1 MSDNDGKKEVLF
13 DLCDEALY
21 VANSGRA
28 FTRKGVIGIC
38 ASHLSEK
45 TGIRSDDYEC
55 EDKDLTSCIREREIT
70 TYQNDRN
77 RVESDAHGEQ
87 EISHD
92 YDGRFAWELLQ
103 NADDVMGSTGR
114 QPAELIGTKGLGFK
128 SVLEITEEP
137 EIHSGLFNFKFS
149 PNETQKLLKC
159 KNIHENPPRLTFR
172 IPHFCKPTGKVR
184 KLLDMGYSTVIRLPF
199 QDEEAQEKARNT
211 LKSLKPHFLLLSQQ
225 IENVRIIQ
233 DGEERVFSIRRDA
246 QGLSDGRVVLE
257 GTGGQTEW
265 QRWVATQNIA
275 EAKRITVA
283 VAIPLNGN
291 GEAVSYTDELPFH
304 VFFPTEEQ
312 LGIKALVHA
321 SFDLEQNRKH
331 LRNGNYDEEILD
343 HFGDILKRVILD
355 IPPRTVLEVFGVIS
369 QSAEDNDKPIEKI
382 KRAICQTVRSTCF
395 VPVLGGKR
403 VSPTVCKCWE
413 DKLGE
418 VVQSDSQEVQKA
430 NLIVPVLSSLSDV
443 LKKLGASEIDNSQF
457 VHLLR
462 YCHNKSFNDCISS
475 FQVLADGGLK
485 RAKTDKDEET
495 LSLLRQVPCWWTED
509 GKARQLQAMPALLW
523 EKPDEWPDWL
533 AVNSLHS
540 EFQTEIEKWENQH
553 KETVDQSHTS
563 RIKKWESFIEHF
575 LSRKKEH
582 YIDWVLLPVIKS
594 WEQRDWEKQGF
605 DVLKWLMRWE
615 NKHEF
620 DKTSPCIRGEESR
633 RNRLAATLRL
643 PTDKGWLPA
652 IDCFAAKSWNGPEAF
667 DTFYRGRKG
676 RGIIRSFEKWPND
689 LPKTDKV
696 KWKSLLRWA
705 GVSWEPKVCQTQ
717 DFKIPAHQLWSGY
730 YSKFDY
736 ITLAGGHN
744 YQIDDFPD
752 CLAGI
757 ENTELIR
764 DILPALFKSA
774 EERAQRHYKLPSGYK
789 HYHQSPQAFAFEQLR
804 IEAWLPV
811 NQSLLENGSRIPPN
825 EAFLPGKGLNG
836 LLPEV
841 DKSGI
846 DEDIWHG
853 RDGIKAKLIE
863 LGVMENLPESS
874 EKWYEWMQKLADKGR
889 TLDEKDREAPAD
901 WKDSGS
907 KDLWRAAHSLY
918 SEYLKKRISGPFP
931 KDIQIP
937 CICFENSHRI
947 LDFAQPEQVHWID
960 ESHLVDLTL
969 ENELLSKGY
978 KLFIFRLQQS
988 DEIKQLGVR
997 KLSSV
1002 IESKPDYKPRTDEK
1016 NELDQRYSN
1025 RRIVLNKVMNIQLP
1039 EEVDIKAVTDLTLEL
1054 STNGKELGKCSVL
1067 SWKEAAADAILVDTK
1082 NKWRALAHALAH
1094 RLNGKYAVYANDFE
1108 VYLSDES
1115 DESVLDR
1122 ARNAGIPEEAFEEVK
1137 ESISSLNGSP
1147 VESEN
1152 VRNEDQGIENTGD
1165 VESSKPSDT
1174 KGVTNGSNVGGNSG
1188 EIGTDVRD
1196 RPDGTGAPV
1205 GNGKT
1210 RTSDPRPETGLD
1222 AEKWLGE
1229 QLQSVFHNRRKKVH
1243 EGSDFIIESDGQ
1255 QIHVEAKHVET
1266 RPGSIH
1272 WSRRQYETCQ
1282 ENNPYFIALL
1292 SSGQSDIQYAIHWI
1306 WNPLKELINLERNV
1320 TWTGKSEPKSIPK
1333 GGWAM
1338 EDLKRDLPDLQ
1349 PYTFIIEVR
1358 LTDDLFGLANKD
1370 DPMLKKLE
1378 GKLEN
1383 LRSSSN

>member
-1 MSDNDGKKEVLF
+1 MYPG
-13 DLCDEALY
+13 
-21 VANSGRA
+21 
-28 FTRKGVIGIC
+28 
-38 ASHLSEK
+38 
-45 TGIRSDDYEC
+45 
-55 EDKDLTSCIREREIT
+55 
-70 TYQNDRN
+70 
-77 RVESDAHGEQ
+77 
-87 EISHD
+87 
-92 YDGRFAWELLQ
+92 
-103 NADDVMGSTGR
+103 
-114 QPAELIGTKGLGFK
+114 
-128 SVLEITEEP
+128 
-137 EIHSGLFNFKFS
+137 
-149 PNETQKLLKC
+149 
-159 KNIHENPPRLTFR
+159 
-172 IPHFCKPTGKVR
+172 
-184 KLLDMGYSTVIRLPF
+184 
-199 QDEEAQEKARNT
+199 
-211 LKSLKPHFLLLSQQ
+211 
-225 IENVRIIQ
+225 
-233 DGEERVFSIRRDA
+233 
-246 QGLSDGRVVLE
+246 
-257 GTGGQTEW
+257 
-265 QRWVATQNIA
+265 
-275 EAKRITVA
+275 
-283 VAIPLNGN
+283 
-291 GEAVSYTDELPFH
+291 
-304 VFFPTEEQ
+304 
-312 LGIKALVHA
+312 
-321 SFDLEQNRKH
+321 
-331 LRNGNYDEEILD
+331 
-343 HFGDILKRVILD
+343 
-355 IPPRTVLEVFGVIS
+355 
-369 QSAEDNDKPIEKI
+369 
-382 KRAICQTVRSTCF
+382 
-395 VPVLGGKR
+395 
-403 VSPTVCKCWE
+403 
-413 DKLGE
+413 
-418 VVQSDSQEVQKA
+418 
-430 NLIVPVLSSLSDV
+430 
-443 LKKLGASEIDNSQF
+443 
-457 VHLLR
+457 
-462 YCHNKSFNDCISS
+462 
-475 FQVLADGGLK
+475 
-485 RAKTDKDEET
+485 
-495 LSLLRQVPCWWTED
+495 
-509 GKARQLQAMPALLW
+509 
-523 EKPDEWPDWL
+523 
-533 AVNSLHS
+533 
-540 EFQTEIEKWENQH
+540 
-553 KETVDQSHTS
+553 
-563 RIKKWESFIEHF
+563 
-575 LSRKKEH
+575 
-582 YIDWVLLPVIKS
+582 
-594 WEQRDWEKQGF
+594 
-605 DVLKWLMRWE
+605 
-615 NKHEF
+615 
-620 DKTSPCIRGEESR
+620 
-633 RNRLAATLRL
+633 
-643 PTDKGWLPA
+643 
-652 IDCFAAKSWNGPEAF
+652 
-667 DTFYRGRKG
+667 
-676 RGIIRSFEKWPND
+676 
-689 LPKTDKV
+689 
-696 KWKSLLRWA
+696 
-705 GVSWEPKVCQTQ
+705 EPKVCQTQ

-863 LGVMENLPESS
+863 LG
-874 EKWYEWMQKLADKGR
+874 
-889 TLDEKDREAPAD
+889 
-901 WKDSGS
+901 
-907 KDLWRAAHSLY
+907 
-918 SEYLKKRISGPFP
+918 
-931 KDIQIP
+931 
-937 CICFENSHRI
+937 
-947 LDFAQPEQVHWID
+947 
-960 ESHLVDLTL
+960 
-969 ENELLSKGY
+969 
-978 KLFIFRLQQS
+978 
-988 DEIKQLGVR
+988 
-997 KLSSV
+997 V

-1165 VESSKPSDT
+1165 VESPKPSDT

-1229 QLQSVFHNRRKKVH
+1229 QLQSVFNNRCKKVH

-1320 TWTGKSEPKSIPK
+1320 TWTGKSEPKSILK

-1358 LTDDLFGLANKD
+1358 LTDDLFGSANKD